1 MMRCNCGGLRHKCDM
16 EEIER
21 LKHDLGRAV
30 ANHSADLP
38 PSDADGERYRWLRGH
53 IAPSILSRL
62 MGERKSLLSDQRP
75 EALDK
80 WLDTRLK
87 EVKP

>member
-1 MMRCNCGGLRHKCDM
+1 MRCNCGGLRHKCD
-16 EEIER
+16 IER
-21 LKHDLGRAV
+21 INELER
-30 ANHSADLP
+30 
-38 PSDADGERYRWLRGH
+38 DGERYRWLRGH